1 MDSEIRRY
9 LREGESYVRNR
20 AIADIER
27 TRKGLFEL
35 RFFKNGKPVQQNL
48 RAVLKQTDLDFN
60 FGANIFML
68 EQYETEE
75 KNRLYKKEFLKIF
88 NSASIPLYW
97 EGTEPQEGHLRY
109 DRGMPNDVYRRLPA
123 VEVADFCEAH
133 GLRMKGHPLFW
144 HEFIPSWLTKYTFTE
159 QKN

>member
-1 MDSEIRRY
+1 MESEIRRY

-75 KNRLYKKEFLKIF
+75 KNRLYEKEFLTI
-88 NSASIPLYW
+88 
-97 EGTEPQEGHLRY
+97 
-109 DRGMPNDVYRRLPA
+109 RRLFRSTGKAQSRRKGICATTVECPTMFTA
-123 VEVADFCEAH
+123 VYLLWRLPIFV
-133 GLRMKGHPLFW
+133 K
-144 HEFIPSWLTKYTFTE
+144 LTDCA
-159 QKN
+159 

>member
-1 MDSEIRRY
+1 MESEIRRY

-75 KNRLYKKEFLKIF
+75 KNRLYEKEFLKIF
-88 NSASIPLYW
+88 NSASIPLT
-97 EGTEPQEGHLRY
+97 GKAQS
-109 DRGMPNDVYRRLPA
+109 RRKGICA
-123 VEVADFCEAH
+123 TTVA
-133 GLRMKGHPLFW
+133 RP
-144 HEFIPSWLTKYTFTE
+144 TTFTAVYPL
-159 QKN
+159 

>member
-1 MDSEIRRY
+1 MECEIRRY

-27 TRKGLFEL
+27 TREGLFEL

-68 EQYETEE
+68 DSM
-75 KNRLYKKEFLKIF
+75 KRKKRIAFTKKSSSKF
-88 NSASIPLYW
+88 SI
-97 EGTEPQEGHLRY
+97 
-109 DRGMPNDVYRRLPA
+109 RRLFRSTGKAQSRRKGICATTVAHPTMFTA
-123 VEVADFCEAH
+123 VYLLWRLPIFV
-133 GLRMKGHPLFW
+133 K
-144 HEFIPSWLTKYTFTE
+144 LTDCA
-159 QKN
+159 